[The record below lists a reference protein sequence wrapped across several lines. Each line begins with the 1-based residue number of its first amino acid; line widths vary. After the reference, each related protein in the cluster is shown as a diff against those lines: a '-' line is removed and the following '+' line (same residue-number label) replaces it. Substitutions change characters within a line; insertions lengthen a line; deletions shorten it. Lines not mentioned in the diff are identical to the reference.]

1 MRPITIRSVL
11 ILVLALVTATTAQAQ
26 EWRGMGRVAGKVV
39 DDSGAPIEGVAVK
52 AMLARA
58 GNRGPE
64 VKSNRKGEWAVA
76 GISYG
81 EWALDFVKE
90 GYETKNVSVSI
101 SEIAR
106 VPPMDIVMKKAA
118 PAAVDPNKL
127 IHADLTKAAEL
138 MQAKEFAKARAIYEG
153 LSARHPEVTQ
163 FEPLIAR
170 SYYGE
175 GNKAKAIEH
184 LRLAAAKDP
193 NNVEVKLLLG
203 NVLIEEGKA
212 EEGRQILQTV
222 DESKV
227 NDPTVYINVGI
238 GMINAG
244 QHAEAVTWLD
254 KAIARFP
261 NHPDAYYYRGI
272 SKLSLGQRAESKAD
286 LEKFVSLAPPD
297 APELKMAKQILE
309 GIK

>member
-1 MRPITIRSVL
+1 MLTL
-11 ILVLALVTATTAQAQ
+11 MLAGAAHAQ

-39 DDSGAPIEGVAVK
+39 DDSGQPIEGVAVK
-52 AMLARA
+52 AMLPRA

-64 VKSNRKGEWAVA
+64 VKSNRKGEWAVG
-76 GISYG
+76 GIAHG
-81 EWALDFVKE
+81 EWAIDFVKE

-106 VPPMDIVMKKAA
+106 VPPMDIMMKKAA
-118 PAAVDPNKL
+118 PAVDPNKL
-127 IHADLTKAAEL
+127 IYIDLTKAAEL
-138 MQAKEFAKARAIYEG
+138 MKAKEFAKARAIYED
-153 LSARHPEVTQ
+153 LSARHPDVTQ

-184 LRLAAAKDP
+184 LRAAAAKDP

-203 NVLIEEGKA
+203 SVLIEEGKA
-212 EEGRQILQTV
+212 DEGKQILQSI

-238 GMINAG
+238 GLINDG
-244 QHAEAVTWLD
+244 KHADAVTWLD

-261 NHPDAYYYRGI
+261 EHPDAYYYRGI